1 MDYRYKLDKSSKKH
15 HCPACNKLTFVKYI
29 DEVNSTYAP
38 EQYGRC
44 DREASCNHHS
54 TPPPETL
61 CYFVIT
67 DSIREISAKAFLVK
81 QGTVEMLIPKK
92 VAFEQLPTGI
102 YIAAYFLQDS
112 KYNCRLKYIEHE
124 QKYFSAEGS
133 GTAVQ
138 MPIKKAEMQQPVYF
152 DFRTFK
158 NTLKGY
164 EQNTFIQNLL
174 HRVTFPFD
182 SAAVVKVIELY
193 RLGTVTTGYRTSA
206 ITFPFID
213 ISGNVRTVQVKE
225 FDMQNHTT
233 GTDFLHS
240 IIEKEHRSSNKQLP
254 EWLADYTKQDKRVS
268 CLFGEHLLSR
278 FTVGP
283 VALVEAPK
291 TAIYGTLYFGSPEIQ
306 NNLIWL
312 AVYNKSS
319 FSFDK
324 VQALKG
330 RDIFVFPD
338 LSKDGSTF
346 QEWQRKAK
354 DFEAR
359 LPGTRFIFSDLLEQH
374 ATPEQRLQG
383 ADMADILTNLNPK
396 EFRLMIKKPYEQY
409 TYEERIKA
417 GLRFPVQELAEMAAK
432 MFTGSE
438 TLSYTDI
445 EQHLNDTG
453 LHGNDVTDLI
463 DVLAIQKIIKAVD
476 FPNYILIKKELQ

>member
-1 MDYRYKLDKSSKKH
+1 MSYRYKLDSSSKKH
-15 HCPACNKLTFVKYI
+15 RCPACNKLRFVRYF
-29 DEVNSTYAP
+29 DEVTATFAA

-44 DREASCNHHS
+44 DRESKCGYHS
-54 TPPPETL
+54 APPPETV
-61 CYFVIT
+61 CYFVPIDT
-67 DSIREISAKAFLVK
+67 IKEISVKAYK
-81 QGTVEMLIPKK
+81 IQQGKIETVLPKK
-92 VAFEQLPTGI
+92 VIFEHLQTGVF
-102 YIAAYFLQDS
+102 IAAYFLQDS
-112 KYNCRLKYIEHE
+112 KYNCDLQYNENE
-124 QKYFSAEGS
+124 QKYFEAEGS

-138 MPIKKAEMQQPVYF
+138 IPVKKVEVQQPVYF
-152 DFRTFK
+152 DFSTFK
-158 NTLKGY
+158 STLKGY

-182 SAAVVKVIELY
+182 SADVVKVIELY
-193 RLGTVTTGYRTSA
+193 RLGTVTAGYRAGA

-213 ISGNVRTVQVKE
+213 LSGNVRTVQVKQ
-225 FDMQNHTT
+225 FDEQNHTT

-240 IIEKEHRSSNKQLP
+240 IIEKQYQRTNSQLP
-254 EWLADYTKQDKRVS
+254 EWLAGYTKQDKRVS

-278 FTVGP
+278 FSLGP

-291 TAIYGTLYFGSPEIQ
+291 TAVYGTLYFGSPEIP

-330 RDIFVFPD
+330 RDVFVFPD

-374 ATPEQRLQG
+374 ATPEQRLRG
-383 ADMADILTNLNPK
+383 ADMADVLTNLNPK
-396 EFRLMIKKPYEQY
+396 EFRPKIKKPYEQY
-409 TYEERIKA
+409 TYEARIKA
-417 GLRFPVQELAEMAAK
+417 GLRFPVQELAELAAD

-438 TLSYTDI
+438 TNSNTDI
-445 EQHLNDTG
+445 KQYLINSG
-453 LHGNDVTDLI
+453 LQGNDVTDLI
-463 DVLAIQKIIKAVD
+463 DVLAIQKIITAID
-476 FPNYILIKKELQ
+476 YPNYILTQKP

>member
-15 HCPACNKLTFVKYI
+15 RCPACNKLTFVKYI

-44 DREASCNHHS
+44 DREANCNHHS
-54 TPPPETL
+54 QPPPETL
-61 CYFVIT
+61 CYFVAT
-67 DSIREISAKAFLVK
+67 DGIKDISAKALAVK
-81 QGTVEMLIPKK
+81 QGTVETLVPKK

-102 YIAAYFLQDS
+102 FVAAYFLQDS
-112 KYNCRLKYIEHE
+112 KYNCNLKYNENE
-124 QKYFSAEGS
+124 QKFFSEEGN
-133 GTAVQ
+133 GVAVQ
-138 MPIKKAEMQQPVYF
+138 IPIKKAEMQQPVYF
-152 DFRTFK
+152 DFSTFK
-158 NTLKGY
+158 STLKGY

-174 HRVTFPFD
+174 HRVKFPFD
-182 SAAVVKVIELY
+182 AADVSKVIELY
-193 RLGTVTTGYRTSA
+193 RLGTVTTGYRA
-206 ITFPFID
+206 GANTFPFID
-213 ISGNVRTVQVKE
+213 VYGNVRTVQVKQ
-225 FDMQNHTT
+225 FDEKNHTT

-240 IIEKEHRSSNKQLP
+240 IIEKQHLSSNKQLP

-278 FTVGP
+278 FRLGP

-291 TAIYGTLYFGSPEIQ
+291 TAVYGTLYFGSPEMP

-319 FSFDK
+319 FSFEK
-324 VQALKG
+324 LKALQG
-330 RDIFVFPD
+330 RDVFVFPD
-338 LSKDGSTF
+338 LSKDGGTF

-383 ADMADILTNLNPK
+383 ADMADVLTNLNPK
-396 EFRLMIKKPYEQY
+396 DFRPKIKKPYEKY

-417 GLRFPVQELAEMAAK
+417 GLRFPVQELAEMAAE

-438 TLSYTDI
+438 TISYTDMK
-445 EQHLNDTG
+445 QYFNNSG
-453 LHGNDVTDLI
+453 LQGNDVTDLI
-463 DVLAIQKIIKAVD
+463 DVLAIQKVIKAVD
-476 FPNYILIKKELQ
+476 YPNYILTKKAL

>member
-1 MDYRYKLDKSSKKH
+1 MEYRYKLDKSSKKH
-15 HCPACNKLTFVKYI
+15 RCPACNKLTFVKYI
-29 DEVNSTYAP
+29 DEVNRTYAP

-44 DREASCNHHS
+44 DREANCNYHS
-54 TPPPETL
+54 APPPETL
-61 CYFVIT
+61 CYFVTT
-67 DSIREISAKAFLVK
+67 DSIRDISAKAFLVK
-81 QGTVEMLIPKK
+81 QGTVEMIIPKK

-102 YIAAYFLQDS
+102 FIAAYFLQDS
-112 KYNCRLKYIEHE
+112 KYKCSLKYNENE
-124 QKYFSAEGS
+124 QKFFSEEGN
-133 GTAVQ
+133 GVAVKI
-138 MPIKKAEMQQPVYF
+138 PIKKAEVKKRVYF
-152 DFRTFK
+152 DFNTFK
-158 NTLKGY
+158 STLTGY

-174 HRVTFPFD
+174 QRIKFPFD
-182 SAAVVKVIELY
+182 AADVLRVIELY
-193 RLGTVTTGYRTSA
+193 RLGTITKGYRAGA

-213 ISGNVRTVQVKE
+213 LSGNVRTVQVKQ
-225 FDMQNHTT
+225 FDEQNHTT

-240 IIEKEHRSSNKQLP
+240 IIEKQYQRNNSQLP
-254 EWLADYTKQDKRVS
+254 EWLAAYTKQDKRVS

-278 FTVGP
+278 FPLGP

-291 TAIYGTLYFGSPEIQ
+291 TAIYGTLYFGSPEIP

-330 RDIFVFPD
+330 RDVFVFPD

-383 ADMADILTNLNPK
+383 ADMADVLSNLNPK
-396 EFRLMIKKPYEQY
+396 KFRTKLKKPYEQY
-409 TYEERIKA
+409 TYEERINA
-417 GLRFPVQELAEMAAK
+417 GLRFPVQELAELAAE
-432 MFTGSE
+432 MFTVSE
-438 TLSYTDI
+438 TISYTDMK
-445 EQHLNDTG
+445 QYLNNSG
-453 LHGNDVTDLI
+453 LQGNDVTDLI
-463 DVLAIQKIIKAVD
+463 DVLAIQKIITAKD
-476 FPNYILIKKELQ
+476 YPNYILTKKELP

>member
-1 MDYRYKLDKSSKKH
+1 MEYRYKLDKSSKKH
-15 HCPACNKLTFVKYI
+15 RCPACNKLTFVKYI

-44 DREASCNHHS
+44 DREANCNHHS
-54 TPPPETL
+54 APPPETL
-61 CYFVIT
+61 CYFVTT
-67 DSIREISAKAFLVK
+67 DSIRDISAKAFLVK
-81 QGTVEMLIPKK
+81 QGTVEMIIPKK

-102 YIAAYFLQDS
+102 FIAAYFLQDIKYKCS
-112 KYNCRLKYIEHE
+112 LKYNENE
-124 QKYFSAEGS
+124 QKFFSEEGN
-133 GTAVQ
+133 GVAVQ
-138 MPIKKAEMQQPVYF
+138 IPVKKTEVQKRVYF
-152 DFRTFK
+152 DFNTFK
-158 NTLKGY
+158 NTLTGY

-174 HRVTFPFD
+174 YRIKFPFD
-182 SAAVVKVIELY
+182 AADVIRVIELY
-193 RLGTVTTGYRTSA
+193 RLGTITKGYRAGA

-213 ISGNVRTVQVKE
+213 VSGNVRTVQVKQ
-225 FDMQNHTT
+225 FDEQNHTAA
-233 GTDFLHS
+233 TDFLHS
-240 IIEKEHRSSNKQLP
+240 IIEKQYQRSNSHLP
-254 EWLADYTKQDKRVS
+254 DWLVAYTKQDKRVS

-278 FTVGP
+278 FPLGP

-291 TAIYGTLYFGSPEIQ
+291 TAIYGSLYFGSPEIP

-354 DFEAR
+354 DFEIR
-359 LPGTRFIFSDLLEQH
+359 LPGTRFIFSDLLEQC
-374 ATPEQRLQG
+374 ATPQQRLQG
-383 ADMADILTNLNPK
+383 ADMADVLTNLNPK
-396 EFRLMIKKPYEQY
+396 EFRPKVNGQY
-409 TYEERIKA
+409 TYEDRISA
-417 GLRFPVQELAEMAAK
+417 GLRFNVQELAEFAAE

-438 TLSYTDI
+438 TISYTDMK
-445 EQHLNDTG
+445 QYFNNSG
-453 LHGNDVTDLI
+453 LQGNDVTDLI

-476 FPNYILIKKELQ
+476 FPNYILTKKAL